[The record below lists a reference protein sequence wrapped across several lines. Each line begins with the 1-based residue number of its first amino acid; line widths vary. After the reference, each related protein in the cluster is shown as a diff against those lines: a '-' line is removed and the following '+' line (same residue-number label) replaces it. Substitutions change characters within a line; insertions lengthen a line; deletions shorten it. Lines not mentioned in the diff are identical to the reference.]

1 MSLLDPL
8 IASLRARLT
17 KLERNQLTPREGI
30 VTQNTPMMVRLDG
43 DSVDTP
49 VRQIAHASV
58 GSRVL
63 CMKLG
68 FRYYMIGQVG
78 GQGSILLD
86 EVDMSGQDM
95 PGGSGHTLHIPPA
108 LQGTF
113 RSYTVEVTGGVSG
126 GFSHGA
132 NAFMVRINGD
142 SGENYRS
149 SSQAWTSDGT
159 IVSSLENDS
168 SAFPRSGYISTY
180 RALTTVT
187 LKPMTLGD
195 TGFFSWEASGWGN
208 IGSGVGG
215 YMFQAGGRWNGS
227 VQRITQFNFRTSSIS
242 GRVWTSNSRAEL
254 WGHR

>member
-1 MSLLDPL
+1 MSLLDP
-8 IASLRARLT
+8 IVASLRARLT
-17 KLERNQLTPREGI
+17 KLERSYPRPREGT
-30 VTQNTPMMVRLDG
+30 VTQSHPMQVRLDG

-78 GQGSILLD
+78 GQGSMLLD
-86 EVDMSGQDM
+86 EVNMGGQDM

-113 RSYTVEVTGGVSG
+113 RSYTVEVMGGVSG

-132 NAFMVRINGD
+132 DAFMVRINGD
-142 SGENYRS
+142 GGENYRS
-149 SSQAWTSDGT
+149 ASQAWTYDGT
-159 IVSSLENDS
+159 IISSLENDS

-180 RALTTVT
+180 QALTIVT
-187 LKPMTLGD
+187 LKPTTLGD

-208 IGSGVGG
+208 TGAGSGG
-215 YMFQAGGRWNGS
+215 YLFQAGGRWNGT
-227 VQRITQFNFRTSSIS
+227 VQRITQFNFRTSTIS
-242 GRVWTSNSRAEL
+242 GRVWTSNARAEL